1 MPKKMGREKAM
12 RLAQMAINETGGM
25 GSMARKKR
33 AMELAETGG
42 PGGLNVGMEA
52 LRAAPRLTQAA
63 ANAPIGVDT
72 PMGPM
77 GTPGYLDDRAEAR
90 RRSLDRSGSAM
101 DMMNVEKPNFVIR
114 VPAVDSLMQERN
126 VIPMEAP
133 PIEELT
139 QDQSAK
145 LAEIRGNPAFDL
157 GFREGI
163 EDYQNLKIQS
173 EDILDELAG
182 SMDGAKSARTN
193 VFLGNMTTADI
204 RRLGYAEAMEFAERE
219 ENNREQK
226 ILRQGMMER

>member
-1 MPKKMGREKAM
+1 MPNKIGREKAM

-42 PGGLNVGMEA
+42 PGGLNVGFATDMMNVEKPIMAVRAAPRLTQAAVTPSDAFNLGMEA
-52 LRAAPRLTQAA
+52 VEAAPRLTQAA

-77 GTPGYLDDRAEAR
+77 GTPAY
-90 RRSLDRSGSAM
+90 
-101 DMMNVEKPNFVIR
+101 
-114 VPAVDSLMQERN
+114 MQERT
-126 VIPMEAP
+126 VVPMAPP

-139 QDQSAK
+139 QGQSAK
-145 LAEIRGNPAFDL
+145 LAEIRANPAFDL

-163 EDYQNLKIQS
+163 EDYQNLKLQTD
-173 EDILDELAG
+173 DILDELAG
-182 SMDGAKSARTN
+182 SIDGAKSARTN

>member
-1 MPKKMGREKAM
+1 MPNKIGREKAM

-42 PGGLNVGMEA
+42 PGGLNVGFATDMMNVEKPIMA
-52 LRAAPRLTQAA
+52 VRAAPRLTQAA

-77 GTPGYLDDRAEAR
+77 GTPAY
-90 RRSLDRSGSAM
+90 
-101 DMMNVEKPNFVIR
+101 
-114 VPAVDSLMQERN
+114 MQERT
-126 VIPMEAP
+126 VVPMAPP

-139 QDQSAK
+139 QGQSAK
-145 LAEIRGNPAFDL
+145 LAEIRANPAFDL

-163 EDYQNLKIQS
+163 EDYQNLKLQTD
-173 EDILDELAG
+173 DILDELAG
-182 SMDGAKSARTN
+182 SIDGAKSARTN

>member
-1 MPKKMGREKAM
+1 MPNKIGRERAM

-52 LRAAPRLTQAA
+52 FRAAPRLTQAAVTPSDAFNLGMEAVEAAPRLTQAA
-63 ANAPIGVDT
+63 ANAPIGTNT

-77 GTPGYLDDRAEAR
+77 GTPAY
-90 RRSLDRSGSAM
+90 
-101 DMMNVEKPNFVIR
+101 
-114 VPAVDSLMQERN
+114 MQERT
-126 VIPMEAP
+126 VVPMEAP

-139 QDQSAK
+139 QGQSAK
-145 LAEIRGNPAFDL
+145 LAEIRANPAFDL

-163 EDYQNLKIQS
+163 EDYQNLKVQS
-173 EDILDELAG
+173 DDILDELAG

>member
-1 MPKKMGREKAM
+1 VPNKIGREKAM

-52 LRAAPRLTQAA
+52 FRAGPRLTQAA
-63 ANAPIGVDT
+63 ADAPIGVDT

-77 GTPGYLDDRAEAR
+77 GTPAYMQERNVISMEAPPI
-90 RRSLDRSGSAM
+90 
-101 DMMNVEKPNFVIR
+101 EE
-114 VPAVDSLMQERN
+114 LMQERN

-163 EDYQNLKIQS
+163 EDYQNLKVQS

>member
-1 MPKKMGREKAM
+1 MPNKIGREKAM

-33 AMELAETGG
+33 AMELAEAGG

-52 LRAAPRLTQAA
+52 FRAAPRLTQAA

-77 GTPGYLDDRAEAR
+77 GTPAY
-90 RRSLDRSGSAM
+90 
-101 DMMNVEKPNFVIR
+101 
-114 VPAVDSLMQERN
+114 MQERT
-126 VIPMEAP
+126 VVPMEAP

-145 LAEIRGNPAFDL
+145 LADIRGNPAFDL

-163 EDYQNLKIQS
+163 EDYQNLKVQS